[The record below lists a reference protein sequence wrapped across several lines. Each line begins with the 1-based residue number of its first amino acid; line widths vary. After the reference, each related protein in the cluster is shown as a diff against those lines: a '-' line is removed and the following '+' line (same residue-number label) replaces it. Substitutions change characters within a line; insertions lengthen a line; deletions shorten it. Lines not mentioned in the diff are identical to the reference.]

1 MPTLERVQVMKQES
15 TALGGDDADSGPGIQ
30 YPIDPFE
37 DVIEA
42 AGFEVQEPFDPTRT
56 RDNDVM
62 ISRSSGEMT
71 FKDRVVST
79 PVTLSAL
86 VGGTGFLTY
95 TEFLL
100 DNEPTA
106 ETGATDCTYTP
117 TYTTGQITLEEWFR
131 NDATLIKSI
140 AYSYTGGRVSQE
152 VRKVF
157 AANGTTILAQV
168 TWSYSY
174 TGMNLTSA
182 TMTRDV

>member
-1 MPTLERVQVMKQES
+1 VPFPERVQVMKQES
-15 TALGGDDADSGPGIQ
+15 TALGGDDADSGPGLT

-42 AGFEVQEPFDPTRT
+42 AGYEVQEPDGSV
-56 RDNDVM
+56 RDNVVM
-62 ISRSSGEMT
+62 ISRSSSKMT
-71 FKDRVVST
+71 FKDTENPT
-79 PVTLSAL
+79 PVTLTDLL
-86 VGGTGFLTY
+86 VGSGGLTY

-100 DNEPTA
+100 DSEPTK

-117 TYTTGQITLEEWFR
+117 TYATGKITKEEWFR

-140 AYSYTGGRVSQE
+140 DYTYASGKVSTE

-157 AANGTTILAQV
+157 AANGTAILAQV

-174 TGMNLTSA
+174 TGNNLILA